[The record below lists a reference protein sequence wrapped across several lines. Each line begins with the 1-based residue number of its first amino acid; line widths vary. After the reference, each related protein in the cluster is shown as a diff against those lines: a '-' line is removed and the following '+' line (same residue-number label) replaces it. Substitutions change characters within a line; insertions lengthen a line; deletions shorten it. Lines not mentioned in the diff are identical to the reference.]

1 MAETDAAQLL
11 SFVDNLKIT
20 LDKKQTRSKR
30 RVNHRKFIEKQLR
43 KKGTAGIDGKGEQND
58 ISSSVAAVRQPKSVK
73 RKQDDKKGVSKQV
86 KSLDALFD
94 PRTLHEKC
102 CADQSKR
109 VPLRKR
115 KLPASF
121 FTEPTAS
128 PDHHCYFTPPPHP
141 LSQQHHLPTSHNQQQ
156 QVTSMQ
162 IVHSQSQPVSQQT
175 SIPTSSPLTPCAYQN
190 WTQPIQQ
197 QYIPMQEE
205 SYQIPLQEE
214 YSPYCNYPQPDCN
227 QLPTFPQAF
236 SPPTLDWSTQA
247 SCLTA
252 YMF

>member
-20 LDKKQTRSKR
+20 LDKRQTRSKR
-30 RVNHRKFIEKQLR
+30 RVNHRKYIEKQLR

-58 ISSSVAAVRQPKSVK
+58 TSSSVAAVRQPKSVK
-73 RKQDDKKGVSKQV
+73 RKQDERKGVSKQV

-121 FTEPTAS
+121 FTEPTSS
-128 PDHHCYFTPPPHP
+128 PEQNCYYNLPPSHHYQS
-141 LSQQHHLPTSHNQQQ
+141 LSSGPN
-156 QVTSMQ
+156 
-162 IVHSQSQPVSQQT
+162 VHSQSQPVSQQVT
-175 SIPTSSPLTPCAYQN
+175 SMATTAPLTPCAYQN
-190 WTQPIQQ
+190 WTTPIQQQQQQQQ
-197 QYIPMQEE
+197 QYIPLQEE
-205 SYQIPLQEE
+205 NYQVPLQEE

-236 SPPTLDWSTQA
+236 SPPTLDWSA
-247 SCLTA
+247 PSSCLTA